1 MQPSSSSFSA
11 PSTPPSAPLYAPSP
25 ARFSPAI
32 WYYLRLHAG
41 HFHLDNIALHR
52 DYDSAMSINDPAALK
67 QIYSLGQGFP
77 KSDWYTAWSPTAAR
91 SLFSAQD
98 QKAHSAMRRKFQATY
113 SMSSLVKYEAFVDT
127 CTALFRKHLAERAG
141 DGTEMDLAW
150 WMNCYAT
157 DTVAMISSSQRLG
170 DLDAGEDVGDLAKT
184 LHGGLAYV
192 SLVGIF
198 AEWHLPLMNL
208 MAHLRALGLTK
219 GSPRMIVNDFVLR
232 VMGERRQH
240 RAAREKVHADLATA
254 AADETTPR
262 DMLDKFLDFHENAPD
277 HFTDTDIS
285 VGLSANVVA
294 GADTTAASLSA
305 VLYYLL
311 KNPRTFLRLRADLDA
326 GTAAG
331 TLSSPVTF
339 KQAQDL
345 PYLQAVVQEALRLH
359 PAVGLPLERVV
370 PPPGAELCGRWF
382 PLTP

>member
-1 MQPSSSSFSA
+1 
-11 PSTPPSAPLYAPSP
+11 
-25 ARFSPAI
+25 
-32 WYYLRLHAG
+32 
-41 HFHLDNIALHR
+41 
-52 DYDSAMSINDPAALK
+52 
-67 QIYSLGQGFP
+67 
-77 KSDWYTAWSPTAAR
+77 
-91 SLFSAQD
+91 
-98 QKAHSAMRRKFQATY
+98 
-113 SMSSLVKYEAFVDT
+113 MSSLVTYEAFVDT

-382 PLTP
+382 PPYTIVGVNAWVLHYDTAVFGVDAAEFRPERWLEVDKERAVQPLVASIVAVTGYTNWVIGLSISQIVKVRLLSVAHLTGAGNVVALREADVLDVGKHHGNEYFTKRKD